1 MIILVNALKEN
12 YQPTAL
18 TKEISKIPVLNMND
32 FMQYPIIQYMSNQE
46 NWTVSDV
53 DKRPINVTEY
63 MKTGKLFGASF
74 KYGNPLTTLAKIAQS
89 PYPLPDNRAYRFHA
103 KDEQIIMIDVESYA
117 RDAYKKWALNFP
129 CHYLEASKN
138 NGLHVVLQVPKKL
151 IPEKYHYLFEMTV
164 FKHESTE
171 FEIIFNNHY
180 GTFTRRTIRCNYADF
195 EKNQEQLDQLLFL
208 LQGISKSVTMEQ
220 LEKTKKVQERIAYIE
235 EANTEK
241 LESFIDYIKQV
252 IEQTIQ
258 RTKIKHTLKKYHYD
272 ESAYEAKSLEE
283 IAKLLYRYYIWQ
295 QKETKRKRT
304 HQGEGGFQELA
315 MQISE
320 EEFIYLIYMIGQ
332 DFLPPREK
340 HQELR
345 VGMPYLLY
353 VAQRAWIK
361 VDLWEKEKERRESK
375 KNEQIQK

>member
-1 MIILVNALKEN
+1 
-12 YQPTAL
+12 
-18 TKEISKIPVLNMND
+18 
-32 FMQYPIIQYMSNQE
+32 
-46 NWTVSDV
+46 
-53 DKRPINVTEY
+53 
-63 MKTGKLFGASF
+63 
-74 KYGNPLTTLAKIAQS
+74 
-89 PYPLPDNRAYRFHA
+89 
-103 KDEQIIMIDVESYA
+103 
-117 RDAYKKWALNFP
+117 
-129 CHYLEASKN
+129 
-138 NGLHVVLQVPKKL
+138 
-151 IPEKYHYLFEMTV
+151 
-164 FKHESTE
+164 
-171 FEIIFNNHY
+171 
-180 GTFTRRTIRCNYADF
+180 
-195 EKNQEQLDQLLFL
+195 
-208 LQGISKSVTMEQ
+208 MEQ
-220 LEKTKKVQERIAYIE
+220 LEKTRKVQERIAYIE

-252 IEQTIQ
+252 IEQTVQ
-258 RTKIKHTLKKYHYD
+258 HTKIKHTLKKYHYD

-361 VDLWEKEKERRESK
+361 VDLWEKEKERRKSE
-375 KNEQIQK
+375 KNERTKK

>member
-1 MIILVNALKEN
+1 MIRLANALKDN

-63 MKTGKLFGASF
+63 IKTGKLFGASF

-180 GTFTRRTIRCNYADF
+180 GTFTRRTIHCNYADF

-241 LESFIDYIKQV
+241 LKSFIDYIKQV

-332 DFLPPREK
+332 DFLPPRGK

-361 VDLWEKEKERRESK
+361 VDLWEKEKERRKSE